1 VLRFYSS
8 VRPRLPFGAGRKYS
22 IAFAASLLA
31 GGDGSTVTAGR
42 DRSSDLKHAGC
53 CHPPPHER
61 AVERGR
67 QGDRDDPAGRDRM
80 TKAHDQV
87 SVASGRRLRQATRD
101 AKLQQRVVT
110 ETGRAMFRNM
120 PPVVR
125 LRILGRLKKL
135 AADAEAEITRARDHA
150 HLRAGM
156 MKLMTLTAM
165 IGAAHGQTPG

>member
-1 VLRFYSS
+1 
-8 VRPRLPFGAGRKYS
+8 
-22 IAFAASLLA
+22 
-31 GGDGSTVTAGR
+31 
-42 DRSSDLKHAGC
+42 
-53 CHPPPHER
+53 
-61 AVERGR
+61 
-67 QGDRDDPAGRDRM
+67 M
-80 TKAHDQV
+80 TNAPDQV
-87 SVASGRRLRQATRD
+87 SVGSGRRLRQATRD
-101 AKLQQRVVT
+101 AKLQQRAVT

-165 IGAAHGQTPG
+165 IDAAHGQNAGPATVTGAFPRHVRRAAGWRRMIASGMVMSALARRTDIPKQERQVRKVPNPVASG

>member
-1 VLRFYSS
+1 
-8 VRPRLPFGAGRKYS
+8 
-22 IAFAASLLA
+22 
-31 GGDGSTVTAGR
+31 
-42 DRSSDLKHAGC
+42 
-53 CHPPPHER
+53 
-61 AVERGR
+61 
-67 QGDRDDPAGRDRM
+67 M
-80 TKAHDQV
+80 TNAHDQV
-87 SVASGRRLRQATRD
+87 SVASGRRLRQATVD
-101 AKLQQRVVT
+101 AKLQQRAVT

-165 IGAAHGQTPG
+165 IDAAHGQTPGQQRSPVRSRVTFVARQAGVG

>member
-1 VLRFYSS
+1 
-8 VRPRLPFGAGRKYS
+8 
-22 IAFAASLLA
+22 
-31 GGDGSTVTAGR
+31 
-42 DRSSDLKHAGC
+42 
-53 CHPPPHER
+53 
-61 AVERGR
+61 
-67 QGDRDDPAGRDRM
+67 M

-101 AKLQQRVVT
+101 AKLQQRAVT

-120 PPVVR
+120 PPGVR

-165 IGAAHGQTPG
+165 IDAAHGQNAGPATVTGAFPHHPRRAAGWRRVTASGSVMSALPRRTDISAREHQVR